1 MSPWVWVLIVAVVA
15 SLGLWLVSH
24 VIEALR
30 RRPAEPPV
38 LRWAP
43 DIPIGH
49 VDVGGARLRF
59 IKTGAGSTL
68 VLLHTLRTQLDL
80 FEKMIPELAGRFTV
94 YVPDYPGHGYSDIP
108 PARYDAAFF
117 ADAIEGFV
125 RALDLREVTLA
136 GVSIGGVIP
145 LMIAARHNPRIVRV
159 VAINPYDYA
168 RGRGMMRSSLLGRI
182 TTYASL
188 VPMVGET
195 FMRLRSF
202 PFISAVLRGGV
213 ADARSISPA
222 FMREMYLVGNRQRH
236 YQAFISLLRN
246 AESFE
251 RAREDYAAI
260 DVPVLLIWGDRDWS
274 RPSERERTRSLV
286 PRAAA
291 QTITGGGHF
300 LPLDRPR
307 ELAQLLIGFAS
318 K

>member
-1 MSPWVWVLIVAVVA
+1 MSSWAWVLTIAVVA
-15 SLGLWLVSH
+15 SLAVWFVSH
-24 VIEALR
+24 VVEALR
-30 RRPAEPPV
+30 RRPAEPTV

-43 DIPIGH
+43 EIPIGH

-59 IKTGAGSTL
+59 IKTGTGPRI

-80 FEKMIPELAGRFTV
+80 FEKLVPELARRFTV
-94 YVPDYPGHGYSDIP
+94 YVPDYPGHGYSAIP

-117 ADAIEGFV
+117 ADAIEGFLS
-125 RALDLREVTLA
+125 ALDLRDVTLA

-145 LMIAARHNPRIVRV
+145 LMIAARHNSRIVRL

-168 RGRGMMRSSLLGRI
+168 RGRGMARSSLLGRI
-182 TTYASL
+182 STYVSL
-188 VPMVGET
+188 VPIVGET
-195 FMRLRSF
+195 FMRLRSL
-202 PFISAVLRGGV
+202 PLMSAVLRGGV

-222 FMREMYLVGNRQRH
+222 LMREMYLVGNRPGH
-236 YQAFISLLRN
+236 YQAFISLIRN

-251 RAREDYAAI
+251 RARKDYAAI

-300 LPLDRPR
+300 LPLDRPT
-307 ELAQLLIGFAS
+307 ELAQLLIGFAQ